1 MDKSVA
7 FTSVDLKLS
16 RSALRQQCQLQ
27 DPVSINLD
35 QVLQAT
41 RMVARIQLP
50 VPPTTELAQAL
61 PMIEIEIA
69 GLDLILDHIEKP
81 AFCFAAATAFMA
93 FSPRKQPASKARWY
107 SAHAR
112 F

>member
-7 FTSVDLKLS
+7 FTSVDLTLP

-50 VPPTTELAQAL
+50 VPSTTELAQAL
-61 PMIEIEIA
+61 PMIGEIEIA
-69 GLDLILDHIEKP
+69 GLGLILDHIDVDGDVLDGPLPVGHLTLYMSRPE
-81 AFCFAAATAFMA
+81 
-93 FSPRKQPASKARWY
+93 
-107 SAHAR
+107 
-112 F
+112 